1 MKSKEDILKALD
13 KYDLES
19 NINKAFSK
27 VWKRVS
33 GNSSLSS
40 QEQPIGV
47 LLGGQPGAGK
57 SYATMEIKE
66 RLKNNVLVINGD
78 EFRSYHKHY
87 EDFYQLYGKDASK
100 YTGTFAGKM
109 VEKVRDE
116 AIKNKF
122 NVVIEGTFRT
132 TETPLKELNNFKEQ
146 GYKAE
151 VVVCTCPKELSWEST
166 IKRAEELEAAGEQPR
181 YVPKEHHDTV
191 TDNLARN
198 TATIFSS
205 GLVSQLEIY
214 SREAKLFDS
223 RINNPTDIEKT
234 LNRELSGLN
243 KDINAEKRYQVEFLF
258 NRGLSEKLGQKSF
271 EVLVNNV
278 KSDSLLQKDPNLSK
292 ALEGLANHKDIKEK
306 GITAEALKSGVIQ
319 PKQLANEIK
328 VTKPEARLI
337 DSAGNKLSGKDTQQG
352 IAKAKSKDFAL

>member
-1 MKSKEDILKALD
+1 MNNAVE
-13 KYDLES
+13 
-19 NINKAFSK
+19 KAFPT
-27 VWKRVS
+27 VWNDLLENRHITPQDKPLGIV
-33 GNSSLSS
+33 
-40 QEQPIGV
+40 
-47 LLGGQPGAGK
+47 LGGVPGSGK
-57 SYATMEIKE
+57 SILIEKIEKE
-66 RLKNNVLVINGD
+66 LNKNIIPINGD
-78 EFRSYHKHY
+78 DFRIYHPNFKEIYAEHKG
-87 EDFYQLYGKDASK
+87 DFPK
-100 YTGTFAGKM
+100 YTSEFSNKM
-109 VEKVRDE
+109 VERVIEE

-122 NVVIEGTFRT
+122 NIVVEGTFRNPNVPIGT
-132 TETPLKELNNFKEQ
+132 LSKFEEQ
-146 GYKAE
+146 GYNTRAMIIATDKNIA
-151 VVVCTCPKELSWEST
+151 WEST
-166 IKRAEELEAAGEQPR
+166 INRYNQDLENGFYARKVDRSSFDEVAA
-181 YVPKEHHDTV
+181 
-191 TDNLARN
+191 NLAKN
-198 TATIFSS
+198 TKIVLDS
-205 GLVSQLEIY
+205 GKASLLEVY

-234 LNRELSGLN
+234 INRELSGLN